1 MANPSPPFAVK
12 VLILKPSSLGDV
24 VQALPLL
31 RLLKQHRPDA
41 EVHWWLAAELLP
53 LLDGDPDLA
62 ALIPFER
69 RRWRS
74 PAYWP
79 AGLAQIRAMRAARYD
94 WVIDL
99 QGLARSA
106 LFAWLA
112 DGAYTVGLELER
124 EGAHLAYD
132 LAVPRPKDRPHAVDW
147 YLAVARALDLPVHDR
162 FDWFPAR
169 PATAARVEAQW
180 PRDGHRWLGINPGA
194 RWDNKRWPAEHFAAL
209 VRQLAGQD
217 PRFRFA
223 ILGGS
228 GDWSLADTIL
238 QAAPDRCVNFAG
250 RTALPELIELLRRCE
265 LLVTNDTGPMH
276 LGAAL
281 RLPVVSLFGPTRP
294 DQTGPYGQTR
304 LALTHPLPCAP
315 CMKSRCHWA
324 EPMACLRGITPERV
338 AAEVLRRLPGRL

>member
-1 MANPSPPFAVK
+1 MK

-31 RLLKQHRPDA
+31 RLLKQHHPEA

-53 LLDGDPDLA
+53 LLEGDADLA

-74 PAYWP
+74 PGYWP
-79 AGLAQIRAMRAARYD
+79 EGLAQLRTMRAASYD

-112 DGAYTVGLELER
+112 NGKHTVGLELGR

-132 LAVPRPKDRPHAVDW
+132 LAVPRPKDQPHAVDW
-147 YLAVARALDLPVHDR
+147 YLAVARALDLPVHKR
-162 FDWFPAR
+162 FEWLPAQ
-169 PATAARVEAQW
+169 PATAARVEARW
-180 PRDGHRWLGINPGA
+180 PRDGARWLGINPGA
-194 RWDNKRWPAEHFAAL
+194 RWDNKRWPVEHFVTL
-209 VRQLAGQD
+209 VRELAARD
-217 PRFRFA
+217 ATFRFA
-223 ILGGS
+223 IFGGS
-228 GDWSLADTIL
+228 GDWVLAETIL
-238 QAAPDRCVNFAG
+238 RAAPDRCVNFAG
-250 RTALPELIELLRRCE
+250 RTTLPELIELLRRCE

-276 LGAAL
+276 LAAAL
-281 RLPVVSLFGPTRP
+281 RKPVVSLFGPTRA
-294 DQTGPYGQTR
+294 DQTGPYGQTH
-304 LALTHPLPCAP
+304 LALRHPLPCAP

-324 EPMACLRGITPERV
+324 EPIACLRGITPGRV
-338 AAEVLRRLPGRL
+338 AVEVMRRLG